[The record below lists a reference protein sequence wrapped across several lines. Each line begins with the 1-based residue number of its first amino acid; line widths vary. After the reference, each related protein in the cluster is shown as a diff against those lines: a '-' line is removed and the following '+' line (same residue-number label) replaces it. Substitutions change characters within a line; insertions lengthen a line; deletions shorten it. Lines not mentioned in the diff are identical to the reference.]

1 MTYQYISNVY
11 FTYICI
17 CVLNINIKFWGKK
30 HLAIQSITK
39 LVKSDICFF
48 VGYLLVSQDEIVKFI
63 RDWEAEGAGGVL
75 EPLWGHDSELRVF
88 FTSNIK
94 KELNHNLTYLY
105 DAKRHQ
111 EMQPLMMS
119 LFRSLCLGE
128 Q

>member
-1 MTYQYISNVY
+1 MYISHIFVY
-11 FTYICI
+11 VCLTSTSSF
-17 CVLNINIKFWGKK
+17 GEK

>member
-1 MTYQYISNVY
+1 MYISHV
-11 FTYICI
+11 CI
-17 CVLNINIKFWGKK
+17 CVFHQHQVLGKK

-39 LVKSDICFF
+39 HVKSDMFFF

-75 EPLWGHDSELRVF
+75 EPLWGHDSELRDVF
-88 FTSNIK
+88 ASNIK

-111 EMQPLMMS
+111 VFSTIDDVILQEFVS
-119 LFRSLCLGE
+119 GRTVKI
-128 Q
+128 